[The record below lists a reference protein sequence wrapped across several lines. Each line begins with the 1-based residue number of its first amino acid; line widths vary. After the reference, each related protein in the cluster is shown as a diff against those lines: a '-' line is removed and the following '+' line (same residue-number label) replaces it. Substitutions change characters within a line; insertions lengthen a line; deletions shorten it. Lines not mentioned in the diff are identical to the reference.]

1 MNINPLNQINN
12 RQPLM
17 LEDVAKLLTHATMQ
31 LDTETVVSLRQARN
45 VALERQLLK
54 RPGFT
59 LSVMHGSCRLISH
72 LARQWAVTA
81 ILLGV
86 IFFGG
91 ISYWINT
98 QENDLAHLDIAILT
112 DDLPL
117 EVFVN

>member
-1 MNINPLNQINN
+1 MNTNPLNQINN
-12 RQPLM
+12 RQSLI
-17 LEDVAKLLTHATMQ
+17 LEDIAKLLTHATLQ
-31 LDTETVVSLRQARN
+31 LDAETVASLRQARN

-54 RPGFT
+54 RPGFK
-59 LSVMHGSCRLISH
+59 LSMVHGSHRLIPH
-72 LARQWAVTA
+72 LAPQWAVTA
-81 ILLGV
+81 ILLVV